1 MIVNRF
7 FNLGERNKNTKIL
20 KIKDMKKVIRTKDMS
35 KKGYNKPK
43 MRIVKLQHEAHLL
56 SASCVA
62 PSANKWTGEIG

>member
-1 MIVNRF
+1 
-7 FNLGERNKNTKIL
+7 
-20 KIKDMKKVIRTKDMS
+20 MKKVIRTKDMS

-56 SASCVA
+56 SGSCVA